1 LVVCRTSSRR
11 PYHDAGC
18 QETDDVVFDVI
29 GVDRDG
35 TVDISHA
42 LGTPMSRNQALHLA
56 VVHAASGD
64 RTARP
69 VLALDG
75 VYRIAEAKLG
85 AAEAREPCKEPC

>member
-1 LVVCRTSSRR
+1 MSLSRR
-11 PYHDAGC
+11 RERPQNAS
-18 QETDDVVFDVI
+18 QSRRVDVL
-29 GVDRDG
+29 DRDG
-35 TVDISHA
+35 SVDISHA
-42 LGTPMSRNQALHLA
+42 LGTPMSRNQVLHLA

>member
-1 LVVCRTSSRR
+1 MSLSRR
-11 PYHDAGC
+11 RERPQNAS
-18 QETDDVVFDVI
+18 QSRRVDVL
-29 GVDRDG
+29 DRDG

-42 LGTPMSRNQALHLA
+42 LGTPMSRNQVLHLA

-75 VYRIAEAKLG
+75 VYRIAEAKLS
-85 AAEAREPCKEPC
+85 AAEAREPCEEPC